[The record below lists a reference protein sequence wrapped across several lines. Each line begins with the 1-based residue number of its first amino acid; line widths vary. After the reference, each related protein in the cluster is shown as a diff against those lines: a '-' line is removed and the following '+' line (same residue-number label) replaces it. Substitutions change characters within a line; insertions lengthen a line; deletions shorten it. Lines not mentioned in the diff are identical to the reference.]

1 MTTEQQQGKQTL
13 ENFLEVMR
21 PSLEKV
27 LPAFITPEKITRVV
41 VGEYRQS
48 EELRQCSFESI
59 GAALLKAAEIGLQ
72 PSSTLGHCYI
82 LPFNQKQKNGT
93 YQKEA
98 QLVIGYKGY
107 IVLAQRSGVK
117 LHAREVC
124 ENDYFDY
131 MEGTDSYLHHKP
143 LLNGRGKVIA
153 YYAIATDRNGETR
166 FSLMGREAIENHAKA
181 NSASYD
187 KKNGYF
193 RGPWGKHFDS
203 MAKKT
208 VIKDLMTFVPL
219 DQQKQPDEIEEQPEP
234 QQQPQQPQEIRPQQP
249 ERVIAPPPER
259 EPSQLEKV
267 FAKNSDFLAGLDR
280 FGEQEDPQT
289 LGGSR
294 RW

>member
-48 EELRQCSFESI
+48 DDLKQCSFESI

-82 LPFNQKQKNGT
+82 LPFNNKQNDGT
-93 YQKEA
+93 WGKEA

-107 IVLAQRSGVK
+107 IVLAQRSGIK

-153 YYAIATDRNGETR
+153 YYAIATDRAGDTR
-166 FSLMGREAIENHAKA
+166 FSLMGKEAIEKHAKA
-181 NSASYD
+181 NSKSFD
-187 KKNGYF
+187 KKSGSF
-193 RGPWGKHFDS
+193 RGPWAKHFDS

-208 VIKDLMTFVPL
+208 VIKDHMTFIPL
-219 DQQKQPDEIEEQPEP
+219 DQKQPEEIEEQQEP
-234 QQQPQQPQEIRPQQP
+234 QQQPQQIKPQQP

-259 EPSQLEKV
+259 EPSQLDKV
-267 FAKNSDFLAGLDR
+267 FAKKSDFLAGLDR
-280 FGEQEDPQT
+280 FGESEDPQT